1 LWFFRAPAGRI
12 DLVSSNPANLTIKDA
27 SGRVLK
33 IEKAPDGEQYFTV
46 PAGSAVRPLSIQ
58 ATGYATVKMKGVQ
71 PAFAYKRAAALF
83 QPEGLKAV
91 QTLASSGVGNAR
103 AQYLPGR
110 EGQGLLVN
118 GKDLFA
124 IPISEQGKAGAV
136 PLDPKQGTIE
146 FYLRANWDP
155 VFVPLPMNA
164 GLLSVDAEKGGI
176 QAVYVRSAA
185 NNEVFSQVAMMAW
198 GPARDGRPR
207 PLRYVAASPVP
218 MGPQRW
224 VHVAYCWHMEGER
237 FVQRL
242 YVDGKFENSSVMRY
256 FSGGPEAVQHP
267 QGYRHI
273 LVACDQRGAL
283 DAVIDNVRISR
294 VDRFPKLIWP
304 KPYRVPEKIDLDK
317 DTIAL
322 FRFEGDTSG

>member
-1 LWFFRAPAGRI
+1 
-12 DLVSSNPANLTIKDA
+12 
-27 SGRVLK
+27 
-33 IEKAPDGEQYFTV
+33 
-46 PAGSAVRPLSIQ
+46 
-58 ATGYATVKMKGVQ
+58 
-71 PAFAYKRAAALF
+71 
-83 QPEGLKAV
+83 
-91 QTLASSGVGNAR
+91 
-103 AQYLPGR
+103 
-110 EGQGLLVN
+110 
-118 GKDLFA
+118 
-124 IPISEQGKAGAV
+124 
-136 PLDPKQGTIE
+136 
-146 FYLRANWDP
+146 
-155 VFVPLPMNA
+155 
-164 GLLSVDAEKGGI
+164 
-176 QAVYVRSAA
+176 
-185 NNEVFSQVAMMAW
+185 
-198 GPARDGRPR
+198 
-207 PLRYVAASPVP
+207 
-218 MGPQRW
+218 
-224 VHVAYCWHMEGER
+224 MEGER